1 MNDFKGAAPTTAV
14 GNSIKTQLAES
25 QARVT
30 RLTDQIDEQARIF
43 DGIFSS
49 ISDFAYAFD
58 RNGRFVFINKAL
70 LDLWGM
76 ELKDAV
82 GKNFHEL
89 PYPDDLA
96 TKLQRQIQEVFDT
109 GDRVVDETAYTNP
122 EGKTGYYEY
131 IFSPV
136 TAPDGSIDLVSG
148 STRDITSRKLIE
160 QRLAESEEQYRTL
173 FNSID
178 EGFCIA
184 EVIFDEQQNPIDYRF
199 LEVNPSFVK
208 QSGLENVVGKRV
220 RAELVPDQEDFWFET
235 YGHIALTGEPARFE
249 HRTEPLDR
257 WFDVFAFRIG
267 DPNDRR
273 IAIIFHDISE
283 RKRAESEI
291 NELNEQNREILESI
305 TDAFFALDAEWR
317 FTYLNKQ
324 AEFLL
329 SREPGDLTGKVIWD
343 EYPGLIG
350 SEFETAYRNA
360 ASDRIASTVTS
371 YYPDHKRWY
380 EVTTYPAKSGITVY
394 FRNATE
400 RVERDEA
407 LRKSELEL
415 RQMDRR
421 KDEFIATLA
430 HELRNPL
437 APIRTGLEIL
447 RSASDPQGSAT
458 TLDMIERQTNQIV
471 RLVDDL
477 LDVSRITQ
485 GKIRLQKERIQIRQP
500 IEMAIETSKRE
511 IDRSG
516 NQLIVTLP
524 YDPIY
529 LDADLTRTSQ
539 IFLNVLNNA
548 AKFSAAGGKI
558 HVEVETIGGNA
569 VVRIKDEGRG
579 IAPDSLPKIFEI
591 FGQVDTTEWRDRGGL
606 GIGLS
611 VVKQLVEMHGGTVEA
626 RSDGLGKGSEF
637 IIRLPLAAISD
648 QEIADQ
654 KSAGDVELILSHD
667 APQKVLVV
675 DDNHDAAVMMETL
688 LQLNGHDVRTSFDGA
703 SALEVAREFM
713 PEICLLDIGMP
724 GMSGWELARKLR
736 EFLPLSLLVS
746 VSGWGQEQDR
756 LRSKESGFDH
766 HLVKPVEFDT
776 LFALIGDAGKSG
788 AGRKLDEAEKSPL

>member
-1 MNDFKGAAPTTAV
+1 MNDFKGASSSVASSDTI
-14 GNSIKTQLAES
+14 STQLAES
-25 QARVT
+25 QAQVT
-30 RLTDQIDEQARIF
+30 KLTDQIDEQARVF
-43 DGIFSS
+43 DGILSS

-58 RNGRFVFINKAL
+58 RDGRFVFINKAL

-89 PYPDDLA
+89 PYPEDLA
-96 TKLQRQIQEVFDT
+96 AKLQQQIQQVFDT
-109 GDRVVDETAYTNP
+109 GERLVDETEYTNP

-136 TAPDGSIDLVSG
+136 KAADGSIDLVSG
-148 STRDITSRKLIE
+148 STRDITSRKVIE
-160 QRLAESEEQYRTL
+160 QRLVESEEQYRTL

-184 EVIFDEQQNPIDYRF
+184 EVIFDDDERPIDYKF

-208 QSGLENVVGKRV
+208 QSGLSDVVGKRV
-220 RAELVPDQEDFWFET
+220 RAELVPDQEEFWFQT
-235 YGHIALTGEPARFE
+235 YGKIVLTGEPARFE
-249 HRTEPLDR
+249 HKTEPLNK

-267 DPNDRR
+267 NPTDRK

-283 RKRAESEI
+283 RKRAEAAI
-291 NELNEQNREILESI
+291 NELNAQNREILESI
-305 TDAFFALDAEWR
+305 ADAFFALDSEWR
-317 FTYLNKQ
+317 FTYLNTQ
-324 AEFLL
+324 AEDIL
-329 SREPGDLTGKVIWD
+329 SRQPGDLIGKVIWD
-343 EYPGLIG
+343 EYPGLVG

-360 ASDRIASTVTS
+360 AIERIASTVTS
-371 YYPDHKRWY
+371 YYPDHRRWY
-380 EVTTYPAKSGITVY
+380 EVTTYPAQSGITVY
-394 FRNATE
+394 FRNATD

-437 APIRTGLEIL
+437 APIRTGLEVL
-447 RSASDPQGSAT
+447 RSSDDPQSSKKM
-458 TLDMIERQTNQIV
+458 LDMIERQTNQIV

-485 GKIRLQKERIQIRQP
+485 GKIRLQKERLQIRQP

-524 YDPIY
+524 YDAIY
-529 LDADLTRTSQ
+529 VDADLTRTSQ
-539 IFLNVLNNA
+539 IFLNILNNA
-548 AKFSAAGGKI
+548 AKFSPPGGKI
-558 HVEVETIGGNA
+558 HVQVETEKGE
-569 VVRIKDEGRG
+569 VVVSIKDEGRG
-579 IAPDSLPKIFEI
+579 IATESLPKIFEI
-591 FGQVDTTEWRDRGGL
+591 FGQVDTSERRDRGGL

-611 VVKQLVEMHGGTVEA
+611 VVKQLAEMHGGTVEA
-626 RSDGLGKGSEF
+626 RSEGLGKGSEF
-637 IIRLPLAAISD
+637 IIRLPLAADTQLKPVAS
-648 QEIADQ
+648 E
-654 KSAGDVELILSHD
+654 SRDVREPTRPRGLSH
-667 APQKVLVV
+667 KILVV
-675 DDNHDAAVMMETL
+675 DDNQDAAVMMETL
-688 LQLNGHDVRTSFDGA
+688 LQLNGHEVRKSFDGV
-703 SALEVAREFM
+703 SALEIARDFK
-713 PEICLLDIGMP
+713 PDVCLLDIGMP
-724 GMSGWELARKLR
+724 GMSGLELAGRIR

-756 LRSKESGFDH
+756 QRSKESGFDH
-766 HLVKPVEFDT
+766 HLVKPVEFNT
-776 LFALIGDAGKSG
+776 LFSLIDSVEK
-788 AGRKLDEAEKSPL
+788 AEQRA